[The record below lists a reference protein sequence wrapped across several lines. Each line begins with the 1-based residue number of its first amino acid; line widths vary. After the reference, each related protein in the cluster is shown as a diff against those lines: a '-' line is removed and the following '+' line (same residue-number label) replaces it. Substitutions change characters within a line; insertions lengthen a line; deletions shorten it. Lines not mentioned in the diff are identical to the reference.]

1 MKSIPQLKEIIKA
14 DIEHGSQLKI
24 MSAYFTLFAFN
35 EIKEELHKVS
45 NIDLII
51 NPNRYDLNASF
62 IETTEECSLK
72 SNLDYSSIARQFAEW
87 IDKKVNVKKVKS
99 RKIDG
104 KLLCVKNGEKH
115 TDYITHSDFNAIG
128 LGLLDKGGRVH
139 INEKVEDPE
148 RAKSLRLAFDSIWNN
163 TIQVEDI
170 KAKIL
175 SELKR
180 IYQDKSP
187 ELLYFFTLNH
197 LFRNFLED
205 ADNES
210 LIEKRTGITETMIWN
225 KLYDFQKDGVVG
237 AINKIEKF
245 GGCIIADS
253 VGLGKTFEALAIIK
267 YYELR
272 NHKVLVLAPKKLRDN
287 WLVYKQNDKRNPFA
301 AERLFSYTLLN
312 HTDLTRENGYS
323 GDVDLSYVNW
333 GNYDL
338 VVIDESHNF
347 RNASTGKDRMTRY
360 EKLMKDIIQ
369 SGVKTK
375 ILMLSAT
382 PVNKELKDIKNQIA
396 FISEGRDNAFVANAE
411 IESISNT
418 LRKAQTAFNLW
429 NKLPADEQTTES
441 LLDYLNWDY
450 FKLLDSI
457 TIARSRKHIEKYYG
471 LEKIGKF
478 PTRLQPINKDCEI
491 DLKREFPSFAAINEE
506 IMSMSLCMYTPLFY
520 VMPERKAYYEDL
532 YDTKLKGKGSFK
544 QSDRE
549 FSLKAL
555 MKTNLLKRLESS
567 VFAFN
572 RTISFLI
579 EGVQA
584 ILDSLNKN
592 NGSEITDFD
601 IDANWDDDDSVESL
615 MIGNATKIRVADLD
629 KVRYQSDLEFDL
641 AILDKI
647 SKDINKVTPDR
658 DEKIE
663 ELKRIIAKKVSA
675 PINPGNKKV
684 IVFTAF
690 ADTATY
696 LYNTLS
702 KWAKNEFGIYS
713 GLVTGSDDPKTN
725 LPIKRKDF
733 TGILI
738 NFSPRSKE
746 RSEEGAEIDLLIAT
760 DCISEGQNLQDCD
773 FLINYDIHWNPVR
786 IIQRFGRI
794 DRIGS
799 KNDAIQL
806 VNFWPAIG
814 LDEYINLEQRVKGR
828 MKLLDISA
836 TGEENI
842 IESNTEM
849 RDLEYRR
856 NQLEQLKNEV
866 LDIEDLSG
874 GVSITDLTLN
884 DFRMDLTAFAEKNPK
899 LLNEVPTGIFAI
911 TRNENEKLQEEIK
924 PGVIFCLKSIDET
937 AQKDKN
943 SLAPFFLVYVTN
955 EGEILFSEKQVKQVL
970 DIYRSLCLGK
980 KEPIKE
986 LVAAFNKKSH
996 NQTKMEHW
1004 KSLHSKAVDYIKEK
1018 EDDHCGDIF
1027 SLGGLSMFGAETS
1040 DIRML
1045 DSNYELISFLI
1056 IMQDG
1061 DI

>member
-1 MKSIPQLKEIIKA
+1 MSNIPQLKDIIQ
-14 DIEHGSQLKI
+14 DDVQIGSHLKI
-24 MSAYFTLFAFN
+24 MTSYFTLFAYK
-35 EIKEELHKVS
+35 EIQEELSKVS
-45 NIDLII
+45 GVDLII
-51 NPNRYDLNASF
+51 NPNKYDNSDKF
-62 IETTEECSLK
+62 IETIEENSLK
-72 SNLDYSSIARQFAEW
+72 INLDYAGIAREFAAWLEE
-87 IDKKVNVKKVKS
+87 KVNIRRVKS
-99 RKIDG
+99 RKIEG
-104 KLLCVKNGEKH
+104 KMLSIASLGGSKG
-115 TDYITHSDFNAIG
+115 YITHSDFSATG
-128 LGLLDKGGRVH
+128 LGLLDRGGRIH

-148 RAKSLRLAFDSIWNN
+148 RAKSLRLAFESIWNN
-163 TIQVEDI
+163 TTQTEDI
-170 KAKIL
+170 KKRVIG
-175 SELKR
+175 ELKN

-187 ELLYFFTLNH
+187 ELLYFFTINQ
-197 LFRNFLED
+197 LFHSFLED
-205 ADNES
+205 ANNET

-225 KLYDFQKDGVVG
+225 KLYDFQRDGVVG

-287 WLVYKQNDKRNPFA
+287 WVIYKQNDKRNPFA
-301 AERLFSYTLLN
+301 SERLFSYTLLN
-312 HTDLTRENGYS
+312 HTDLSRESGYS

-347 RNASTGKDRMTRY
+347 RNASTGKERMTRY
-360 EKLMKDIIQ
+360 ERLMKEVIR

-382 PVNKELKDIKNQIA
+382 PVNKELNDIKNQIA
-396 FISEGRDNAFVANAE
+396 FISEGRDNAFAVNAE

-418 LRKAQTAFNLW
+418 MRKAQTAFNIW
-429 NKLPADEQTTES
+429 NKLPAEEQTTEA

-450 FKLLDSI
+450 FKLLDSL

-491 DLKREFPSFAAINEE
+491 DILREFPSFAAINEE
-506 IMSMSLCMYTPLFY
+506 IMSMSLCMYTPLDY
-520 VMPERKAYYEDL
+520 VLPNRKAYYENL
-532 YDTKLKGKGSFK
+532 YDTQLEGKARFK
-544 QSDRE
+544 QIDRE

-567 VFAFN
+567 IYAFDK
-572 RTISFLI
+572 TITYLT

-584 ILDSLNKN
+584 ILDAIKSDD
-592 NGSEITDFD
+592 GSEITDFD
-601 IDANWDDDDSVESL
+601 TNSYFDDDDLQVEGL

-629 KVRYQSDLEFDL
+629 KVRYQSNLEFDL
-641 AILDKI
+641 TILCHISESIKKI
-647 SKDINKVTPDR
+647 TPDR

-663 ELKRIIAKKVSA
+663 GLKRIISDKITKPLNAD
-675 PINPGNKKV
+675 NKKV

-696 LYNTLS
+696 LYDCLA
-702 KWAKNEFGIYS
+702 KWAKTEFDIYA
-713 GLVTGSDDPKTN
+713 GLVTGSKEPKTN
-725 LPIKRKDF
+725 LPLKRKDF

-746 RSEEGAEIDLLIAT
+746 RGEEGAEIDLLIAT

-842 IESNTEM
+842 IESNGEM

-856 NQLEQLKNEV
+856 QQLEQLKSEV

-884 DFRMDLTAFAEKNPK
+884 DFRMDLTSFAEKNPNA
-899 LLNEVPTGIFAI
+899 LEEIPTGIYAVSQ
-911 TRNENEKLQEEIK
+911 NKSEKLQDEIK
-924 PGVIFCLKSIDET
+924 QGVIFCLKSNDTIT
-937 AQKDKN
+937 QKDRN
-943 SLAPFFLVYVTN
+943 SLAPFFLVYVTD
-955 EGEILFSEKQVKQVL
+955 EGEVLFTEKQVKQVL
-970 DIYRSLCLGK
+970 DIYRSLCLGR

-986 LVAAFNKKSH
+986 LVKEFNKKSH
-996 NQTKMEHW
+996 NQTKMDHW
-1004 KSLHSKAVDYIKEK
+1004 RTLCSKAIDFVKDK
-1018 EDDHCGDIF
+1018 EDDNCGDIF
-1027 SLGGLSMFGAETS
+1027 SLGGLSMFGADSSGIRIADS
-1040 DIRML
+1040 D
-1045 DSNYELISFLI
+1045 YELISFLV
-1056 IMQDG
+1056 IM
-1061 DI
+1061 

>member
-1 MKSIPQLKEIIKA
+1 MSNIPQLKDIIHN
-14 DIEHGSQLKI
+14 DVQVGSHLKI
-24 MSAYFTLFAFN
+24 MTSYFTLFAYK
-35 EIKEELHKVS
+35 EIKEELSKVS
-45 NIDLII
+45 GVNLII
-51 NPNRYDLNASF
+51 NPNRYDNSSKF
-62 IETTEECSLK
+62 IETIEENSLK
-72 SNLDYSSIARQFAEW
+72 INLDYAGIAREFADW
-87 IDKKVNVKKVKS
+87 IEDKVDIKRVKS
-99 RKIDG
+99 RKIEG
-104 KLLCVKNGEKH
+104 KMLSIASREENK
-115 TDYITHSDFNAIG
+115 DYITHSDFNATG
-128 LGLLDKGGRVH
+128 LGILDRAGRIH
-139 INEKVEDPE
+139 INEKVEDTD
-148 RAKSLRLAFDSIWNN
+148 RAKGLRIAFDSIWNN
-163 TIQVEDI
+163 TTQTEDI
-170 KAKIL
+170 KKKII
-175 SELKR
+175 SELKS

-187 ELLYFFTLNH
+187 ELLYFFTIH
-197 LFRNFLED
+197 QLFRSFLED
-205 ADNES
+205 ANNEA

-225 KLYDFQKDGVVG
+225 KLYDFQRDGVIG

-301 AERLFSYTLLN
+301 SERLFSYTLLN
-312 HTDLTRENGYS
+312 HTDLTRETGYS

-347 RNASTGKDRMTRY
+347 RNASTGKEKMTRY
-360 EKLMKDIIQ
+360 ERLMKEVIK

-382 PVNKELKDIKNQIA
+382 PVNKELNDIKNQIA
-396 FISEGRDNAFVANAE
+396 FISEGRDNAFADNAE
-411 IESISNT
+411 VESVSNT
-418 LRKAQTAFNLW
+418 MRKAQAAFNIW
-429 NKLPADEQTTES
+429 NKLPAQEQTTEA
-441 LLDYLNWDY
+441 LLEYLNWDY
-450 FKLLDSI
+450 FKLLDSL

-491 DLKREFPSFAAINEE
+491 DIRREFPSFSSINEE
-506 IMSMSLCMYTPLFY
+506 IMSMTLCMYTPLDY
-520 VMPERKAYYEDL
+520 VLPDRKTYYEDM
-532 YDTKLKGKGSFK
+532 YDTQLEGKGRFK
-544 QSDRE
+544 QIDRE

-567 VFAFN
+567 VYAFDK
-572 RTISFLI
+572 TITYLI
-579 EGVQA
+579 DGAQS
-584 ILDSLNKN
+584 ILDTIN
-592 NGSEITDFD
+592 NDNSTEITDFHPNSD
-601 IDANWDDDDSVESL
+601 FDDDDLQVDGL
-615 MIGNATKIRVADLD
+615 MIGNATKVRVADLD
-629 KVRYQSDLEFDL
+629 KVRYQSNLEFDL
-641 AILDKI
+641 AILNHI
-647 SKDINKVTPDR
+647 SEAIKKVTPDR

-663 ELKRIIAKKVSA
+663 ELKRIISDKIAN
-675 PINPGNKKV
+675 PINAGNKKV
-684 IVFTAF
+684 LVFTAF

-696 LYNTLS
+696 LYNCLS
-702 KWAKNEFGIYS
+702 KWAKAEFGIYA
-713 GLVTGSDDPKTN
+713 GLVTGSNDPKTN
-725 LPIKRKDF
+725 LPLKRKDF

-746 RSEEGAEIDLLIAT
+746 RGEEGAEIDLLIAT

-773 FLINYDIHWNPVR
+773 FLVNYDIHWNPVR

-842 IESNTEM
+842 IESNGEM
-849 RDLEYRR
+849 RDLQYRR
-856 NQLEQLKNEV
+856 QQLEQLKSEV

-884 DFRMDLTAFAEKNPK
+884 DFRMDLTSFAEKNPNA
-899 LLNEVPTGIFAI
+899 LNEIPTGIYAVSKNN
-911 TRNENEKLQEEIK
+911 REDLKDEIK
-924 PGVIFCLKSIDET
+924 SGVIFCLKSTDNISKKERNT
-937 AQKDKN
+937 
-943 SLAPFFLVYVTN
+943 LAPFFLVYVTD
-955 EGEILFSEKQVKQVL
+955 EGEVLFSEKQVKQVL

-986 LVAAFNKKSH
+986 LVKEFNKKSH
-996 NQTKMEHW
+996 NQTKMDHW
-1004 KSLHSKAVDYIKEK
+1004 RTLCSKAIDFVKDK
-1018 EDDHCGDIF
+1018 EDDECGDVF
-1027 SLGGLSMFGAETS
+1027 SLGGLSMFGAESSGIKIMDS
-1040 DIRML
+1040 D
-1045 DSNYELISFLI
+1045 YELISFLV
-1056 IMQDG
+1056 IM
-1061 DI
+1061 

>member
-1 MKSIPQLKEIIKA
+1 MNTIPQLK
-14 DIEHGSQLKI
+14 DILLEDIQDGCHLKI
-24 MSAYFTLFAFN
+24 MTSYFTLFAYK
-35 EIKEELHKVS
+35 EIQEELSKVS
-45 NIDLII
+45 GVDLII
-51 NPNRYDLNASF
+51 NPNKYDNSDKF
-62 IETTEECSLK
+62 IETIEENSLK
-72 SNLDYSSIARQFAEW
+72 INLDYVGVAREFAAW
-87 IDKKVNVKKVKS
+87 IEEKVNIKRVKS
-99 RKIDG
+99 RKIEG
-104 KLLCVKNGEKH
+104 KMLSIASLDEYK
-115 TDYITHSDFNAIG
+115 DYITHSDFSAAG
-128 LGLLDKGGRVH
+128 LGVLDRGGRIH
-139 INEKVEDPE
+139 INEKVEDFE
-148 RAKSLRLAFDSIWNN
+148 RAKNLRLAFESIWNN
-163 TIQVEDI
+163 TSQTEDI
-170 KAKIL
+170 KKKVIN
-175 SELKR
+175 ELKN

-187 ELLYFFTLNH
+187 ELLYFFTINQ
-197 LFRNFLED
+197 LFHSFLED
-205 ADNES
+205 ANNEA

-225 KLYDFQKDGVVG
+225 KLYDFQRDGVVG

-287 WLVYKQNDKRNPFA
+287 WIIYKQNDKRNPFA
-301 AERLFSYTLLN
+301 SERLFSYTLLN
-312 HTDLTRENGYS
+312 HTDLSRESGYS

-347 RNASTGKDRMTRY
+347 RNASTGKERMTRY
-360 EKLMKDIIQ
+360 ERLMKEVIK

-382 PVNKELKDIKNQIA
+382 PVNKELNDIKNQIA
-396 FISEGRDNAFVANAE
+396 FISEGRDNAFAVNAE

-418 LRKAQTAFNLW
+418 MRKAQAAFNIW
-429 NKLPADEQTTES
+429 NKLPAEEQTTEA
-441 LLDYLNWDY
+441 LLEYLNWDY
-450 FKLLDSI
+450 FKLLDSL

-478 PTRLQPINKDCEI
+478 PTRLHPINKDCEI
-491 DLKREFPSFAAINEE
+491 DLQREFPSFAAINEE
-506 IMSMSLCMYTPLFY
+506 IMSMSLCMYTPLDY
-520 VMPERKAYYEDL
+520 VLPNRKAYYENL
-532 YDTKLKGKGSFK
+532 YDTQLEGKGRFR
-544 QSDRE
+544 QTDRE

-567 VFAFN
+567 IYAFDK
-572 RTISFLI
+572 TINYLI
-579 EGVQA
+579 EGAQA
-584 ILDSLNKN
+584 ILNAIKSDDS
-592 NGSEITDFD
+592 SEITDFD
-601 IDANWDDDDSVESL
+601 TNSYFDDDDLQIDGL

-629 KVRYQSDLEFDL
+629 KVRYQSNLEFDL
-641 AILDKI
+641 AILRHI
-647 SKDINKVTPDR
+647 SESVKKVTPDR

-663 ELKRIIAKKVSA
+663 ELKCIIAGKITN
-675 PINPGNKKV
+675 PINTDNKKV

-690 ADTATY
+690 ADTAAY
-696 LYNTLS
+696 LYDCLA
-702 KWAKNEFGIYS
+702 KWAKSEFGIYS
-713 GLVTGSDDPKTN
+713 GLVTGSNEPKTN
-725 LPIKRKDF
+725 LPLKRKDF

-738 NFSPRSKE
+738 NFSPHSKE
-746 RSEEGAEIDLLIAT
+746 RGEEGAEIDLLIAT

-773 FLINYDIHWNPVR
+773 YLINYDIHWNPVR

-842 IESNTEM
+842 IESNGEM

-856 NQLEQLKNEV
+856 QQLEQLKSEV

-884 DFRMDLTAFAEKNPK
+884 DFRMDLTSFAEKNPNA
-899 LLNEVPTGIFAI
+899 LNNIPTGIYAVSK
-911 TRNENEKLQEEIK
+911 NNSEKLQDEIK
-924 PGVIFCLKSIDET
+924 PGVIFCLKSNDNIT
-937 AQKDKN
+937 QKDRN
-943 SLAPFFLVYVTN
+943 SLAPFFLVYVTD
-955 EGEILFSEKQVKQVL
+955 EGDVLFSEKQVKQVL
-970 DIYRSLCLGK
+970 DIYRSLCLGR

-986 LVAAFNKKSH
+986 LVKEFNKKSH

-1004 KSLHSKAVDYIKEK
+1004 RALCSKAIDFVKDK
-1018 EDDHCGDIF
+1018 EDDNCGDIF
-1027 SLGGLSMFGAETS
+1027 SLGGLSMFGVESSGIKMTDS
-1040 DIRML
+1040 D
-1045 DSNYELISFLI
+1045 YELISFLV
-1056 IMQDG
+1056 IM
-1061 DI
+1061 

>member
-1 MKSIPQLKEIIKA
+1 MSNIPQLKDIIQDNVQA
-14 DIEHGSQLKI
+14 GSRWKI
-24 MSAYFTLFAFN
+24 MTSYFTLFAYK
-35 EIKEELHKVS
+35 EIQEELSKASSVD
-45 NIDLII
+45 III
-51 NPNRYDLNASF
+51 NPNRYDNSGKF
-62 IETTEECSLK
+62 IETIEENSLK
-72 SNLDYSSIARQFAEW
+72 INLDYAGIAREFAAWLEEKAN
-87 IDKKVNVKKVKS
+87 IKRVKS
-99 RKIDG
+99 RKIEG
-104 KLLCVKNGEKH
+104 KMLSIASSGENN
-115 TDYITHSDFNAIG
+115 DYITHSDFSATGIG
-128 LGLLDKGGRVH
+128 ILDKGGRIH

-148 RAKSLRLAFDSIWNN
+148 RAKNLRLAFDSIWNN
-163 TIQVEDI
+163 LAQTEDI
-170 KAKIL
+170 KNKII
-175 SELKR
+175 SELKH

-187 ELLYFFTLNH
+187 ELLYFFTINQ
-197 LFRNFLED
+197 LFHSFLED
-205 ADNES
+205 ANNEA

-225 KLYDFQKDGVVG
+225 KLYDFQRDGVIG

-287 WLVYKQNDKRNPFA
+287 WVIYKQNDKRNPFA
-301 AERLFSYTLLN
+301 SERLFSYTLLN
-312 HTDLTRENGYS
+312 HTDLSRESGYS

-347 RNASTGKDRMTRY
+347 RNASTGKEKMTRY
-360 EKLMKDIIQ
+360 ERLLKEVIKA
-369 SGVKTK
+369 GVKTK

-382 PVNKELKDIKNQIA
+382 PVNKELNDIKNQIA
-396 FISEGRDNAFVANAE
+396 FISEGRDNAFATNAE
-411 IESISNT
+411 IDSISNT
-418 LRKAQTAFNLW
+418 MRKAQTAFNIW
-429 NKLPADEQTTES
+429 NKLPVEEQTTEA
-441 LLDYLNWDY
+441 LLEYLNWDY
-450 FKLLDSI
+450 FKLLDSL
-457 TIARSRKHIEKYYG
+457 TIARSRRHIEKYYG

-478 PTRLQPINKDCEI
+478 PERLQPVNRDCEI
-491 DLKREFPSFAAINEE
+491 DIQREFPSFAAINEE
-506 IMSMSLCMYTPLFY
+506 IMSMSLCMYTPLDY
-520 VMPERKAYYEDL
+520 VLPNRKSYYENL
-532 YDTKLKGKGSFK
+532 YDTKLEGKGRFK
-544 QSDRE
+544 QIDRE

-567 VFAFN
+567 IYAFDK
-572 RTISFLI
+572 TIAYLI
-579 EGVQA
+579 EGAHA
-584 ILDSLNKN
+584 ILDAIKN
-592 NGSEITDFD
+592 DDGSEITDFD
-601 IDANWDDDDSVESL
+601 ANSYIDDDDLQIEGL

-629 KVRYQSDLEFDL
+629 KVRYQSNLEFDL
-641 AILDKI
+641 AILHHI
-647 SKDINKVTPDR
+647 SEAIKKVTPDR

-663 ELKRIIAKKVSA
+663 ELKRIVSDKITN
-675 PINPGNKKV
+675 PINAGNKKV

-690 ADTATY
+690 ADTAIY
-696 LYNTLS
+696 LYDCLA
-702 KWAKNEFGIYS
+702 KWAKTEFGIYS
-713 GLVTGSDDPKTN
+713 GLVTGSNEPKTN
-725 LPIKRKDF
+725 LPLKRKDF

-746 RSEEGAEIDLLIAT
+746 RGEEGAEIDLLIAT

-799 KNDAIQL
+799 KNEAIQL

-842 IESNTEM
+842 IESNGEM

-856 NQLEQLKNEV
+856 QQLEQLKSEV

-874 GVSITDLTLN
+874 GISITDLTLN
-884 DFRMDLTAFAEKNPK
+884 DFRMDLTSFVEKYPNA
-899 LLNEVPTGIFAI
+899 LNEIPTGIYAVSKNNSE
-911 TRNENEKLQEEIK
+911 RLQDEIK
-924 PGVIFCLKSIDET
+924 SGVIFCLKSNDHIV
-937 AQKDKN
+937 QKDRN
-943 SLAPFFLVYVTN
+943 SLAPFFLVYVTD
-955 EGEILFSEKQVKQVL
+955 EGDVLFSEKQVKQIL

-986 LVAAFNKKSH
+986 LVKEFNRKSH

-1004 KSLHSKAVDYIKEK
+1004 RTLRSKAIDFVKDK
-1018 EDDHCGDIF
+1018 EDDNCGDIF
-1027 SLGGLSMFGAETS
+1027 SLGGLSLFGAENSGIKMTDS
-1040 DIRML
+1040 D
-1045 DSNYELISFLI
+1045 YELISFLV
-1056 IMQDG
+1056 IM
-1061 DI
+1061 

>member
-1 MKSIPQLKEIIKA
+1 MNNIPQLKDIIKT
-14 DIEHGSQLKI
+14 DIQPGSQLKI

-35 EIKEELHKVS
+35 EIKNELQHVD

-51 NPNRYDLNASF
+51 NPGRYDFNNSF
-62 IETTEECSLK
+62 IETAEESTLK
-72 SNLDYSSIARQFAEW
+72 TNLDYSGIARQFAEW
-87 IDKKVNVKKVKS
+87 LDKKVNVKRVKS

-104 KLLCVKNGEKH
+104 KMLCINSGEKYA
-115 TDYITHSDFNAIG
+115 DYITHSDFNAIG

-139 INEKVEDPE
+139 INEKVEDPG

-163 TIQVEDI
+163 TTQTEDI
-170 KAKIL
+170 KKKVLA
-175 SELKR
+175 ELKN
-180 IYQDKSP
+180 IYKDKSP
-187 ELLYFFTLNH
+187 ELLYYFTISQ

-205 ADNES
+205 TDNEA

-225 KLYDFQKDGVVG
+225 KLYEFQRDGVIG

-253 VGLGKTFEALAIIK
+253 VGLGKTFGALAIIK

-287 WLVYKQNDKRNPFA
+287 WLVYKQNDKRNPFVA
-301 AERLFSYTLLN
+301 DRLFSYTLLN
-312 HTDLTRENGYS
+312 HTDLTRESGYS

-375 ILMLSAT
+375 VLMLSAT
-382 PVNKELKDIKNQIA
+382 PVNKELNDIKNQIA
-396 FISEGRDNAFVANAE
+396 FISEGKDHAFAVKAE

-418 LRKAQTAFNLW
+418 LRKAQTAFNMW
-429 NKLPADEQTTES
+429 NQLPVEEQTTES

-478 PTRLQPINKDCEI
+478 PTRLQPLNRECEI
-491 DLKREFPSFAAINEE
+491 DLKREFPSFSAINEE

-579 EGVQA
+579 EGLQT

-592 NGSEITDFD
+592 NGTEITDFD
-601 IDANWDDDDSVESL
+601 IDSNWDDDDSVEGL

-641 AILDKI
+641 AILNQI
-647 SKDINKVTPDR
+647 SKAIKNVTPDR

-663 ELKRIIAKKVSA
+663 ELKRIIAKKVSN

-690 ADTATY
+690 ADTAAY
-696 LYNTLS
+696 LYNNLS
-702 KWAKNEFGIYS
+702 KWAKSEFGIYS
-713 GLVTGSDDPKTN
+713 GLVTGSNDPKTN

-746 RSEEGAEIDLLIAT
+746 RNEEGAEIDLLIAT

-799 KNDAIQL
+799 KNDSIQL

-842 IESNTEM
+842 IESNTGM

-856 NQLEQLKNEV
+856 QQLEQLKNEV
-866 LDIEDLSG
+866 LDIEDVSG

-884 DFRMDLTAFAEKNPK
+884 DFRMDLTAFAEKNPTT
-899 LLNEVPTGIFAI
+899 LNEMPTGIFAVSQ
-911 TRNENEKLQEEIK
+911 NYSEKLQDEIK
-924 PGVIFCLKSIDET
+924 PGIIFCLKSTDDLS
-937 AQKDKN
+937 QRDRN
-943 SLAPFFLVYVTN
+943 SLAPFFLVYVTD

-970 DIYRSLCLGK
+970 DIYRSLCLGR

-986 LVAAFNKKSH
+986 LVAAFNKKSN
-996 NQTKMEHW
+996 NQTKMGHW
-1004 KSLHSKAVDYIKEK
+1004 QNLCSKALDYVKYK
-1018 EDDHCGDIF
+1018 EDDNCGDIF
-1027 SLGGLSMFGAETS
+1027 SLGGLSMFGAESS
-1040 DIRML
+1040 DIKIT
-1045 DSNYELISFLI
+1045 DSNYELISFLV
-1056 IMQDG
+1056 IM
-1061 DI
+1061 